1 MNKKLRE
8 EKRKLKFKKR
18 LRNIGV
24 TDPQILKK
32 PKGEKYNYTGFIE
45 SGKPCSCFVCSSK
58 KYNRAKEKQKVEPN
72 S

>member
-1 MNKKLRE
+1 MNKGLRE

-24 TDPQILKK
+24 ANHEILTK
-32 PKGEKYNYTGFIE
+32 PKGEGYNYTGFIE
-45 SGKPCSCFVCSSK
+45 SGKPCSCFVCSNE